1 MTVGF
6 VACPVLFPRPA
17 QCPRQARRRPRSSS
31 AAIPSASLASAL
43 ARGRAAAIAAAAA
56 ALVSLPLPMLRTM
69 AGAAQPAQA
78 ETSALVVGMA
88 PSPPPLLDRDLS
100 IPGWVLVAPSE
111 SNRVEVNGRQNEEA
125 DGGVRHGGAR
135 ELFSPSPELE
145 LRVLKRLVV
154 AMVVGGIIGVERRSA
169 KSLAGIRTFCLVSL
183 GAAIFMSTALIG
195 FSTSDPVRASA
206 AISTSVGFLGA
217 GSLHQ
222 GRTYRRGMTTAAG
235 IWLAAGKLYRI
246 CCRR

>member
-1 MTVGF
+1 MIAFTHCSV
-6 VACPVLFPRPA
+6 PMPRPA
-17 QCPRQARRRPRSSS
+17 RRRRRSRGGNTG
-31 AAIPSASLASAL
+31 PSASLESLL
-43 ARGRAAAIAAAAA
+43 ARGRSASLAAAAVI
-56 ALVSLPLPMLRTM
+56 LVALPLPTR
-69 AGAAQPAQA
+69 AAEIRNAQA
-78 ETSALVVGMA
+78 VRPHTRIHALLVATATA
-88 PSPPPLLDRDLS
+88 PAPLIDSDLQ
-100 IPGWVLVAPSE
+100 IPGWVLVSPGSL
-111 SNRVEVNGRQNEEA
+111 SQVEVAPAETEDEEPKEL
-125 DGGVRHGGAR
+125 RAR

-154 AMVVGGIIGVERRSA
+154 AMIVGGIIGVERRSA
-169 KSLAGIRTFCLVSL
+169 KSLAGIRTFSLVSL

-235 IWLAAGKLYRI
+235 IWLAAGMSPVRYLEA
-246 CCRR
+246 